1 MRRATVDGTFK
12 PVTGIK
18 VESHDSAVT
27 TSPNLSR
34 GISQDYQTRLRS
46 LVLDPNLRDFPD
58 KRRND

>member
-1 MRRATVDGTFK
+1 MRRATVDGTFE

-34 GISQDYQTRLRS
+34 GISQDS
-46 LVLDPNLRDFPD
+46 ASVLVLDPNLRDFPD